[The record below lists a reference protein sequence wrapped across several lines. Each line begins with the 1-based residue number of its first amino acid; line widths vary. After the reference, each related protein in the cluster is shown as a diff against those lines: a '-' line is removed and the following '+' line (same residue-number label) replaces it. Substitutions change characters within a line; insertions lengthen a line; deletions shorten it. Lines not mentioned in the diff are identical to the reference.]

1 MAYYN
6 MSLLKPN
13 LLYIK
18 WNATP
23 KAESEDEAQFL
34 ADLHFH
40 LEQAKDKLFIISDL
54 REGRI
59 ITIETLRQL
68 SEFAQHPNWGGGTSF
83 TDKPSTRLLAGMFS
97 YFVHQ
102 VDRDEEAW
110 RTPQE
115 ALAYLESLSPGLTKG
130 LDWSFLLKEEA
141 S

>member
-1 MAYYN
+1 MACYS

-18 WNATP
+18 WNDTP
-23 KAESEDEAQFL
+23 RADSEDEAQFL

-40 LEQAKDKLFIISDL
+40 LEQAEGELFIISDL
-54 REGRI
+54 RMGRI
-59 ITIETLRQL
+59 VTIETLRRL
-68 SEFAQHPNWGGGTSF
+68 SEFAQHPNWGGSTSF

-102 VDRDEEAW
+102 VDRAEEAW
-110 RTPQE
+110 RTPEE
-115 ALAYLESLSPGLTKG
+115 AIAYLESLSPGLTKG
-130 LDWSFLLKEEA
+130 IDWGFLLKEEA